1 MKIRDLFNYVHKL
14 KGDPFEDSELLMW
27 LNEVEGL
34 VHTKVFLLAPSEYKE
49 ITVDDIDSD
58 TFKLL
63 IVGPHQKIYPA
74 YLVAMIDFANG
85 EYNRYANTLE
95 MFNAH
100 FTELQMWHRQYA
112 GPADGECQ
120 FRGYYLSAYAIAVN
134 HGFSGSEEEWLDS
147 LKGNKGDPFT
157 YDDFSP
163 EQLEAMKGPKG
174 DTGEKGPQGDKGDSA
189 YEIAVKLGYRG
200 TEQEWI
206 AYLEKAQ
213 TDAIDAAL
221 KSALEDF
228 DSHCETNASLID
240 SARETALRQIA
251 EANAALSSNLEG
263 YHSGM
268 EDHYQYISAELNS
281 VRDNSIN
288 EIEESKSDAIDEI
301 GLAAGI
307 VQTTGNDATKVMS
320 QKASSETFAN
330 ALRGIAS
337 GEAIAITDASPIE
350 HEMGVKVWGKNLLNS
365 SLRLT
370 QKTDNGLTSQYLP
383 DEDCYLLNGTTEKS
397 ANVYRISEDILID
410 GKVTASVKVLSGS
423 IDNPNGGYTRLQLAG
438 RDDLN
443 ASVSNW
449 TDALLE
455 QSGSRTS
462 SNAKKYLS
470 ATWFYIDG
478 GITFN
483 NYKIQ
488 IQIERGSTAT
498 AYAPYI
504 EDISAVKVKRYGK
517 NIADIKHFSANSLG
531 FAAVASNNYGTTI
544 STTDGRANELVF
556 TQSTATTDVSYGEHF
571 KNGLFTITLNPIV
584 PVGTKTVLSFDLE
597 ITEDILGKSKLGFGT
612 NGLNIL
618 GYAVHNGRNTIV
630 LPAWKEPSKE
640 GVNGIEVRLIGMSGI
655 MSNIQLEIGTT
666 ETAYEPYIE
675 PIEYLVSA
683 DGAAEGVTPISP
695 TTTLVTDTA
704 GAVIDCT
711 YNRDINKAFEELY
724 NAIISTGGNV

>member
-370 QKTDNGLTSQYLP
+370 QKTDNGLTIQYLP
-383 DEDCYLLNGTTEKS
+383 DEDCYLLNGTTTKTTS
-397 ANVYRISEDILID
+397 GYRVSEDVLID

-462 SNAKKYLS
+462 PNAKKYLS

-483 NYKIQ
+483 NYKVQ
-488 IQIERGSTAT
+488 LQIERGDTAT

-504 EDISAVKVKRYGK
+504 EDLSTVKVKKCGK
-517 NIADIKHFSANSLG
+517 NLYNEANW
-531 FAAVASNNYGTTI
+531 TTAPYYSFCSI
-544 STTDGRANELVF
+544 GNFPWRL
-556 TQSTATTDVSYGEHF
+556 
-571 KNGLFTITLNPIV
+571 TLLDKDTSV
-584 PVGTKTVLSFDLE
+584 D
-597 ITEDILGKSKLGFGT
+597 
-612 NGLNIL
+612 
-618 GYAVHNGRNTIV
+618 
-630 LPAWKEPSKE
+630 
-640 GVNGIEVRLIGMSGI
+640 MSGI
-655 MSNIQLEIGTT
+655 WIGVGQYFKTNLKAYSAAFQDGTT
-666 ETAYEPYIE
+666 RWTTKDNIATHPDSVAGKKLVCECLYVYPNTQEALDKVLQRFDIMVTGVNIIPTEYTPYIE
-675 PIEYLVSA
+675 PVEYPVSA
-683 DGAAEGVTPISP
+683 DGTVEGVTPIYP
-695 TTTLVTDTA
+695 ATTLMTDTE